1 MTATHSRH
9 PRTSGKR
16 LPCLAWAACCV
27 ALGLGGVA
35 QGNSQGA
42 DAAQQHLDQAR
53 ECAASDV
60 RLERLQCYDDLFRE
74 ASTGSDVASGERSRL
89 WQRVARLEAGR
100 DAQNMGLMVEQTD
113 DSVLLSVPALGT
125 VPPRPVLVISCAAN
139 ITRFQLHL
147 PEPSDAT
154 RVALTFQGES
164 VRADQDW
171 RVLDGGH
178 VLSGGRG
185 LPAIDTLKRLLSSNH
200 LELASEMS
208 IIDGLSFDVAGLREL
223 IKPLRKMCRW

>member
-9 PRTSGKR
+9 HCTGKR
-16 LPCLAWAACCV
+16 RPRLAWAACCV
-27 ALGLGGVA
+27 ALGLAGAA
-35 QGNSQGA
+35 QANKQGA
-42 DAAQQHLDQAR
+42 DAAQQRLDQAR

-74 ASTGSDVASGERSRL
+74 VSTGSDVASGERSRL

-100 DAQNMGLMVEQTD
+100 DAQHMGLMVEKTD

-154 RVALTFQGES
+154 RVSLTLEGES
-164 VRADQDW
+164 ARADQDW
-171 RVLDGGH
+171 RVLDGGY

-185 LPAIDTLKRLLSSNH
+185 LPAIDTLKRLLSSQR
-200 LELASEMS
+200 LELASEMPV
-208 IIDGLSFDVAGLREL
+208 IDGLSFDVAGLRER
-223 IKPLRKMCRW
+223 IKPLRTMCRW